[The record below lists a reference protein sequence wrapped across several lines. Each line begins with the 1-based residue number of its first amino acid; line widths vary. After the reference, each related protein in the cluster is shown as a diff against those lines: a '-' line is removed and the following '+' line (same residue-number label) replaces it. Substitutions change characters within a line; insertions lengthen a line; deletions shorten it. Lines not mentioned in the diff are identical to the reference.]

1 MKINVVQEAKFKALP
16 VVELDEHDDDEDQ
29 EPELFEYIV
38 RVTRTVT
45 NREYDRF
52 YITAENE
59 DDAYETV
66 QGILRN
72 DPDSFDWQY
81 CDTIDSDDYEVDDVE
96 EV

>member
-16 VVELDEHDDDEDQ
+16 VVELDEHDDDE
-29 EPELFEYIV
+29 EPELIEYRV
-38 RVTRTVT
+38 QVTRNVVH
-45 NREYDRF
+45 REYDRV

-59 DDAYETV
+59 DDAYEIA
-66 QGILRN
+66 QDRLRY
-72 DPDSFDWQY
+72 DPDSFDWEY